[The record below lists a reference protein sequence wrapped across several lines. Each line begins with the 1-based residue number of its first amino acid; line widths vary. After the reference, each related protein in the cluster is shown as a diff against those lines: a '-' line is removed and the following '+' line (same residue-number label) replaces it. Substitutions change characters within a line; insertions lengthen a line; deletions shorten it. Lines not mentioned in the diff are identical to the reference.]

1 MKRWL
6 IAVIVVVIVAIGVG
20 AFFGGRAAGGGTPS
34 AAEAMKVVSESDR
47 GAAAGPCSEHRRHRD
62 RDRRPDRR
70 SSGAGGNMTSGSIVS
85 SDANSMTVKLTDG
98 STKIVL
104 FSDSTTI
111 SVSKDGSSAD
121 LTAGQT
127 VRVNGTTNSDGSITA
142 SNIQCGTAAAGGAPP
157 AGAAPSDT
165 TGTTAPRAPLPRVP
179 QARAGAPAPR
189 PAQARSSLRTV
200 HRDPSSHRGEIDNAL
215 PISPPTCF
223 SDGGSRVLAADL
235 SCRQVTLPPGGS
247 DPAALDVHGCA
258 TGVIDSATA
267 SSSSL
272 GNP

>member
-34 AAEAMKVVSESDR
+34 AAEAMKVVSNLTAAERQALAQSTGGTGTAT
-47 GAAAGPCSEHRRHRD
+47 GAPTGGLT
-62 RDRRPDRR
+62 
-70 SSGAGGNMTSGSIVS
+70 GAGGNMTSGSIVS
-85 SDANSMTVKLTDG
+85 SDANSLTVKLTDG

-111 SVSKDGSSAD
+111 SVSKGGSSAD

-165 TGTTAPRAPLPRVP
+165 TGTTSASGTATTS
-179 QARAGAPAPR
+179 ASGA
-189 PAQARSSLRTV
+189 
-200 HRDPSSHRGEIDNAL
+200 
-215 PISPPTCF
+215 
-223 SDGGSRVLAADL
+223 GGSSGAAT
-235 SCRQVTLPPGGS
+235 STSTQ
-247 DPAALDVHGCA
+247 
-258 TGVIDSATA
+258 
-267 SSSSL
+267 
-272 GNP
+272 